1 MAIFNISMGSGEADS
16 PTPDCRE
23 SRDAC
28 RPEDALKRAAG
39 PHSCE
44 SNGKSFRN
52 AVGIQD
58 GNYVITVN
66 TWVETRITDRK
77 VAHLGNVEHSYRI
90 KKLLNTHSLYKNV

>member
-16 PTPDCRE
+16 PTPDCGE

-28 RPEDALKRAAG
+28 RPEDALKRAAE
-39 PHSCE
+39 PHDCE

-52 AVGIQD
+52 AVGFQD
-58 GNYVITVN
+58 GNYMITVN

-77 VAHLGNVEHSYRI
+77 VPHLGPMEHSYRI